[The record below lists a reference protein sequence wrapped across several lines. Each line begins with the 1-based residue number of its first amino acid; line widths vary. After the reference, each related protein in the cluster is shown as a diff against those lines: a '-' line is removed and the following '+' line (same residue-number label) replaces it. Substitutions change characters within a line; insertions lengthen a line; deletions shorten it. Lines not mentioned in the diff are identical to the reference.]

1 MDKQKLC
8 QYVNLYAPPVLVI
21 LAGLILIFSPD
32 SASAL
37 VSCVLG
43 WGAFLLGIVWGLM
56 LLGAHARLRQFVG
69 AAVCILLGLWLVND
83 PLALARSLGRLV
95 GLLIIVRSVQELT
108 RSVRVEGKIV
118 SGIMLAM
125 GVFLLLVPM
134 TTSRLAMI
142 PLGIVVVI
150 TGVGML
156 LERLRNKGNWLDSGD
171 DPNIIDAL

>member
-1 MDKQKLC
+1 
-8 QYVNLYAPPVLVI
+8 
-21 LAGLILIFSPD
+21 
-32 SASAL
+32 
-37 VSCVLG
+37 
-43 WGAFLLGIVWGLM
+43 
-56 LLGAHARLRQFVG
+56 
-69 AAVCILLGLWLVND
+69 
-83 PLALARSLGRLV
+83 
-95 GLLIIVRSVQELT
+95 
-108 RSVRVEGKIV
+108 
-118 SGIMLAM
+118 M